1 MQMRFC
7 VNKFYYFLAQVISI
21 EERFINKD
29 VHMKKMW
36 HKMFKSTTV
45 ALHF

>member
-1 MQMRFC
+1 MRLC

-21 EERFINKD
+21 EEWFINKD

-36 HKMFKSTTV
+36 HKMFKNPIV
-45 ALHF
+45 ALQF